1 MNLQVVVGRERG
13 RVYAVGAGTYV
24 LGRGADCDL
33 VLASD
38 IVSRR
43 HATVSA
49 TSTHLWVLDL
59 GSSNGT
65 FVNGARLIGEGAVAP
80 NDILMVG
87 DVALRLCEG
96 QVPELSPY
104 GGQKVIGGT
113 PKAPVFGI
121 AGTLTEVPVA
131 TVLRHLAVVKKT
143 GVLLLTSPP
152 RQARVSFTRGHIS
165 EVVVDGRKTRDP
177 VQALTTIL
185 RWRGTFEVA
194 PPAETTSSALL
205 GLDVVLPAVGSAAR
219 PSMAPKPQ

>member
-1 MNLQVVVGRERG
+1 M
-13 RVYAVGAGTYV
+13 
-24 LGRGADCDL
+24 LGRGTDCDL

-43 HATVSA
+43 HATIAA
-49 TSTHLWVLDL
+49 TPTHLRVLDL

-65 FVNGARLIGEGAVAP
+65 FVNGARVIGEGAVAP

-87 DVALRLCEG
+87 DVAMRLCQGE
-96 QVPELSPY
+96 VPELSPH

-113 PKAPVFGI
+113 PEAPVFGI
-121 AGTLTEVPVA
+121 SGTLTEVPVA

-143 GVLLLTSPP
+143 GVLLLESPP
-152 RQARVSFTRGHIS
+152 QRARVSFTRGHIS

-177 VQALTTIL
+177 VQALTALL

-194 PPAETTSSALL
+194 PPVETTSSALL
-205 GLDVVLPAVGSAAR
+205 GLDVVLPAIGSAAR